1 MIKRAIG
8 RGCLTAGLLAGLM
21 IDGPALAERVE
32 TVRGLTPH
40 RAVYELAL
48 ARRGDRSEITA
59 VGGRLVFE
67 FSGSVCEGW
76 SSRFR
81 LVTRL
86 TNSDGTPRVTDMRTT
101 SFEDGEGK
109 TFEFVN
115 QNLVDGR
122 VVEDTKGSA
131 RHDGGSVRASIT
143 APETRGYDLPGS
155 ALFPT
160 EHMVEIVEA
169 AKAGRSVAEIDL
181 YDGTEGGA
189 RHTRTT
195 VIIGREQTGADD
207 VAGEAEAVKTLTAG
221 KRRWQIDISYFDPT
235 KEAGDATPDY
245 QLGFLLYENGVSR
258 RLKLD
263 YGDFA
268 ISGSLTAI
276 DGTAAA
282 PCP

>member
-1 MIKRAIG
+1 MERAIG
-8 RGCLTAGLLAGLM
+8 RGCLTAGFLAGLV
-21 IDGPALAERVE
+21 IASPAFADRAE
-32 TVRGLTPH
+32 TVRGLVPH
-40 RAVYELAL
+40 RAVYELSL
-48 ARRGDRSEITA
+48 DRRSDRSDVTE

-67 FSGSVCEGW
+67 FSGSICEGW

-122 VVEDTKGSA
+122 VAEDTKGTA
-131 RHDGGSVRASIT
+131 RHDGGAVKADIVLP
-143 APETRGYDLPGS
+143 APRRYDVPGS

-207 VAGEAEAVKTLTAG
+207 VSGEAETVKTLTAG
-221 KRRWQIDISYFDPT
+221 KRRWPIDISYFDPT
-235 KEAGDATPDY
+235 KGGGDTTPDY

-276 DGTAAA
+276 DGIAAT

>member
-1 MIKRAIG
+1 MAKRAIG
-8 RGCLTAGLLAGLM
+8 GGLLAAGLLAGLG
-21 IDGPALAERVE
+21 IAGPALADRAES
-32 TVRGLTPH
+32 VRGLAPH
-40 RAVYELAL
+40 RAVYELSL
-48 ARRGDRSEITA
+48 SRRNDRSDVTE

-67 FSGSVCEGW
+67 FAGSVCEGW

-122 VVEDTKGSA
+122 TIEDTKGSA
-131 RHDGGSVRASIT
+131 RHEGGSVRASVT
-143 APETRGYDLPGS
+143 APEPRSIDLPGS

-181 YDGTEGGA
+181 YDGSEGGA

-195 VIIGREQTGADD
+195 VIIGREQTGPDET
-207 VAGEAEAVKTLTAG
+207 AGEAEAVAKLTAG
-221 KRRWQIDISYFDPT
+221 KRRWSVDISYFDPT
-235 KEAGDATPDY
+235 KGSGDATPDY
-245 QLGFLLYENGVSR
+245 QLGFLLYENGISR

-268 ISGSLTAI
+268 IAGSLTAI
-276 DGTAAA
+276 DPIAAT